1 MSFYQDRQIR
11 GYGLFLVCFSLC
23 IVGMGLL
30 LSMVQLELAKASYL
44 SRSAAIATALF
55 EQDIPST
62 VIAAALTSTEISE
75 GGTALLAMAGV
86 DAAAESSLL
95 PFRAQLQRSSIA
107 AALGMAILLVIALFA
122 GTWVFFSARKRLY
135 CQADQAVSGYLCG
148 DYSQRLPRSSEGA
161 IYQIF
166 AQVEQL
172 ATMLQ
177 AKTETEHQAKEF
189 LKKSISDISHQLK
202 TPLAALTM
210 YQEIIADEPEHPDTV
225 REFSAKMS
233 VSLKRMEY
241 LIQAMLKI
249 TRLDT
254 GNITFE
260 KQNLP
265 MADLISQS
273 IRELTT
279 RAERENKQIL
289 VDGDAGQQL
298 VCDRDWTCEA
308 IGNIV
313 KNALDHTD
321 PGGTVRIHWEHT
333 PAMLRIFITD
343 NGSGIAPEDIHHIFK
358 RFYRSKRSL
367 DTQGIGLGLP
377 LAKSI
382 IEGQGGIIAVQ
393 SDPGTGTTFT
403 LSFLTEL

>member
-1 MSFYQDRQIR
+1 MSFYQDRQVR
-11 GYGLFLVCFSLC
+11 GYGLFLACFSLC
-23 IVGMGLL
+23 IAGMGLL
-30 LSMVQLELAKASYL
+30 LSMVQMELAKASYL
-44 SRSAAIATALF
+44 SHSAAIATALF
-55 EQDIPST
+55 QRDIPST

-75 GGTALLAMAGV
+75 EGTALLAMAGV
-86 DAAAESSLL
+86 DASAESSLP
-95 PFRAQLQRSSIA
+95 PFHAQLQHISIA
-107 AALGMAILLVIALFA
+107 AALGMAILLVTALFA

-135 CQADQAVSGYLCG
+135 SQADQAVSGYLCG
-148 DYSQRLPRSSEGA
+148 DYSQHLPRSSEGA

-202 TPLAALTM
+202 TPLAALAM

-225 REFSAKMS
+225 REFSAKIS

-254 GNITFE
+254 GNIVFE
-260 KQNLP
+260 KDCLNVAALV
-265 MADLISQS
+265 SQS

-382 IEGQGGIIAVQ
+382 IEGQGGMIAVQ
-393 SDPGTGTTFT
+393 SEPGTGTTFT

>member
-11 GYGLFLVCFSLC
+11 GYGLFLACFSLC
-23 IVGMGLL
+23 IAGMGLL
-30 LSMVQLELAKASYL
+30 LSIVQMELAKASYL
-44 SRSAAIATALF
+44 SHSAAIATALF
-55 EQDIPST
+55 QRDIPST

-75 GGTALLAMAGV
+75 EGTALLAMAGV
-86 DAAAESSLL
+86 DASAESSLP
-95 PFRAQLQRSSIA
+95 PFHAQLQHISIA
-107 AALGMAILLVIALFA
+107 AALGMAILLVTALFA

-135 CQADQAVSGYLCG
+135 SQADQAVSGYLCG
-148 DYSQRLPRSSEGA
+148 DYSQHLPRSSEGA

-202 TPLAALTM
+202 TPLAALAM

-254 GNITFE
+254 GNIVFE
-260 KQNLP
+260 KDCLNVAALV
-265 MADLISQS
+265 SQS

-321 PGGTVRIHWEHT
+321 SGGTVRIHWEHT

-382 IEGQGGIIAVQ
+382 IEGQGGMIAVQ
-393 SDPGTGTTFT
+393 SEPGTGTTFT

>member
-11 GYGLFLVCFSLC
+11 AYGLFLACISVC
-23 IVGMGLL
+23 IAGMGLL
-30 LSMVQLELAKASYL
+30 LSSIQMNLAKDIYL
-44 SRSAAIATALF
+44 SRSEAIAASLLA
-55 EQDIPST
+55 QDVPHT
-62 VIAAALTSTEISE
+62 VIAAALTNTEVSE
-75 GGTALLAMAGV
+75 EGAALLARIGV
-86 DAAAESSLL
+86 NAKTESGLL
-95 PFRAQLQRSSIA
+95 PFYAQLQRSSFTA
-107 AALGMAILLVIALFA
+107 AAGIAILLVTALFA

-148 DYSQRLPRSSEGA
+148 DYSQHLPRSGEGA

-177 AKTETEHQAKEF
+177 AKTETERQAKEF

-254 GNITFE
+254 GNIVFE
-260 KQNLP
+260 KDCLKV
-265 MADLISQS
+265 AALVSQS

-393 SDPGTGTTFT
+393 SEPGTGTTFT

>member
-1 MSFYQDRQIR
+1 MN
-11 GYGLFLVCFSLC
+11 
-23 IVGMGLL
+23 
-30 LSMVQLELAKASYL
+30 LAKDIYL
-44 SRSAAIATALF
+44 SRSEAIAASLLAQ
-55 EQDIPST
+55 EVPHT
-62 VIAAALTSTEISE
+62 VIAAALTNTEVSE
-75 GGTALLAMAGV
+75 EGTALLAMVGV
-86 DAAAESSLL
+86 DATAESGLL
-95 PFRAQLQRSSIA
+95 PFYAQLQRSSFA
-107 AALGMAILLVIALFA
+107 AAAGMAILLVIALFA

-135 CQADQAVSGYLCG
+135 SQADQAVSGYLCG
-148 DYSQRLPRSSEGA
+148 DYSQHLPRSSEGA

-210 YQEIIADEPEHPDTV
+210 YQEIIADEPENPDTV

-254 GNITFE
+254 GNIVFE
-260 KQNLP
+260 KDCLNVAALV
-265 MADLISQS
+265 SQS

-279 RAERENKQIL
+279 RAEHEHKQIL

-321 PGGTVRIHWEHT
+321 SGGTVRIHWEHT

-382 IEGQGGIIAVQ
+382 IEGQGGMIAVR